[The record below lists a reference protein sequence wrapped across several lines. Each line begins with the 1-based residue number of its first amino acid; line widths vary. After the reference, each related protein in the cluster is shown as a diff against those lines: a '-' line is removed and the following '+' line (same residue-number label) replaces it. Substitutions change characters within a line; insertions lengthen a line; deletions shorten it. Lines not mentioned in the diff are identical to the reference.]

1 VSGRLAGQVALVTGG
16 SRGIGRAVALRLAE
30 AGASVVVTYA
40 QQAGQAEETVAGIRG
55 AGGAASAEQFDVGD
69 AEATRAA
76 MERIVDREK
85 RLDILVNNAGV
96 AVDGLVVRLKE
107 EDWERALRVN
117 LTGVFH
123 CTKAALRTMMRARYG
138 RIVNLTSV
146 VAAMGN
152 TGQAAYAAA
161 KAGVIG
167 FTRSMAREVS
177 SRGITVNAVAPGF
190 IETEMTARIPF
201 ATRELGRRLNS
212 LSQGGLPV
220 DVAETIGYFASDAQS
235 TVSGN
240 VVRVCG
246 QSLLGA

>member
-1 VSGRLAGQVALVTGG
+1 MHGRW
-16 SRGIGRAVALRLAE
+16 E
-30 AGASVVVTYA
+30 
-40 QQAGQAEETVAGIRG
+40 QAEETVEHLRA
-55 AGGAASAEQFDVGD
+55 AGGTASAEQFDVGD
-69 AEATRAA
+69 PEATRAA
-76 MERIVDREK
+76 MDRIVDREK

-96 AVDGLVVRLKE
+96 AVDGLVVRLRE

-167 FTRSMAREVS
+167 FTRSVAREVS

-190 IETEMTARIPF
+190 IETEMT
-201 ATRELGRRLNS
+201 
-212 LSQGGLPV
+212 GGL
-220 DVAETIGYFASDAQS
+220 DEGQKGFYASVIPAGRMGHPEEIASAVEYLASPDAAYV
-235 TVSGN
+235 TGHVLHVNG
-240 VVRVCG
+240 G
-246 QSLLGA
+246 LYM

>member
-1 VSGRLAGQVALVTGG
+1 MSGRLSGQVALVTGA
-16 SRGIGRAVALRLAE
+16 SRGIGRAIALRLAE
-30 AGASVVVTYA
+30 AGASVIVSYA
-40 QQAGQAEETVAGIRG
+40 QQAGQAEETVAGIRA
-55 AGGAASAEQFDVGD
+55 AGGTASAEQFDVGD
-69 AEATRAA
+69 AEATRVA

-190 IETEMTARIPF
+190 IETEMT
-201 ATRELGRRLNS
+201 
-212 LSQGGLPV
+212 GGL
-220 DVAETIGYFASDAQS
+220 DEAQKGFYASVIPAGRMGRPEEIASAVEYLASPDAAYV
-235 TVSGN
+235 TGHVLHVNG
-240 VVRVCG
+240 G
-246 QSLLGA
+246 LYM

>member
-30 AGASVVVTYA
+30 AGASVVITYA
-40 QQAGQAEETVAGIRG
+40 QQAGQAEETVARVRQ
-55 AGGAASAEQFDVGD
+55 AGGTASAEQFDVGD
-69 AEATRAA
+69 PEATRAA
-76 MERIVDREK
+76 MDRIVDREK

-138 RIVNLTSV
+138 RIVNVTSV

-190 IETEMTARIPF
+190 IETDMTSALTEEVRTGLLERIP
-201 ATRELGRRLNS
+201 LGRLGSAAEVAGVVHFLATDAAAYITGQVIHVN
-212 LSQGGLPV
+212 GGL
-220 DVAETIGYFASDAQS
+220 D
-235 TVSGN
+235 
-240 VVRVCG
+240 
-246 QSLLGA
+246 

>member
-1 VSGRLAGQVALVTGG
+1 MSSRLAGQVALVTGG
-16 SRGIGRAVALRLAE
+16 SRGIGRAVALRLAQ
-30 AGASVVVTYA
+30 AGAAVVITYA
-40 QQAGQAEETVAGIRG
+40 RQAGQAEETLERIRRE
-55 AGGAASAEQFDVGD
+55 GGTASAEQFDVGD
-69 AEATRAA
+69 AEATRSA
-76 MERIVDREK
+76 MDRIVDREK

-123 CTKAALRTMMRARYG
+123 CTRAALRTMMRARYG
-138 RIVNLTSV
+138 RIVNMTSV

-190 IETEMTARIPF
+190 IETEMTEGLDEAQKGFYASVIP
-201 ATRELGRRLNS
+201 AGRMGRPEEIASAIEYLASPDAAYVTGHVLHVN
-212 LSQGGLPV
+212 GGL
-220 DVAETIGYFASDAQS
+220 YM
-235 TVSGN
+235 
-240 VVRVCG
+240 
-246 QSLLGA
+246 